1 MLNIILV
8 VIATISLI
16 TWGIIAYLGR
26 SQTLTISSIEKLDG
40 DLRLIHLNKPDNLQW
55 KAGSYAKISLSND
68 KNSNSKNMEVVTGA
82 SRSDAKEAKNSRWL
96 TIASTPQEE
105 EILILTHDS
114 GSLFKNNLT
123 SLSEGSE
130 LKLSW
135 LEDSLTITE
144 SDQPLVCFASDVGI
158 AAIRP
163 IIKEELGKRE
173 LVLSHFSKGVMV
185 FNNEL
190 EDSAK
195 NHANLSYESSSSLS
209 QSQAYLN
216 EAVERYGNDAT
227 YLLAGQPDDV
237 NTMKQFLKDKG
248 IDKKRI
254 KTSRF
259 RGLK

>member
-1 MLNIILV
+1 MLYIILV

-16 TWGIIAYLGR
+16 IWGIIAYLGR
-26 SQTLTISSIEKLDG
+26 SQTLTVASIENLDG
-40 DLRLIHLNKPDNLQW
+40 DLRLIHLSKPDNLQW

-68 KNSNSKNMEVVTGA
+68 KDSNSKNMEVVTGA
-82 SRSDAKEAKNSRWL
+82 SRSDAKEEKGSRWL

-105 EILILTHDS
+105 EILMHDS

-123 SLSEGSE
+123 SHSEGSE

-135 LEDSLTITE
+135 LEDSLSITD

-227 YLLAGQPDDV
+227 YLLAGQPEDV
-237 NTMKQFLKDKG
+237 NAIKRFLKDKG